1 MNLYKHKLSELLDVK
16 RGASLSGKFYATEG
30 KLVRLTCGN
39 FDYTNNCFKEN
50 TSKDDIYFTGPVREE
65 FIMKKGDII
74 TPLTE
79 QAIGLLGS
87 TAMIPEDDK
96 YIQSQDVA
104 KIICKE
110 GILYPKFA
118 FYLISSAP
126 IKKQLSAGAQQT
138 KIRHTSPDKIK
149 DCTAWIPDYDEQVRI
164 GDFLSSID
172 SKIALNRRINQ
183 KLEETAR
190 RLYDYWFL
198 QFEFP
203 APVGSLTAD
212 GQPIPEGA
220 PYRSSGG
227 AMVHNAILNRPIPTG
242 WEVKNLYHIAKFT
255 NGLACQKFRPTD
267 DNHKLP
273 VIKIGEMHGGI
284 SANTE
289 FVRDNIPDGVKVYD
303 GDILFSW
310 SASLEVML
318 WAYGNGGLNQHIFK
332 VTSNNGYPKSF
343 YFYELLDY
351 VQVFRKIADSRKT
364 TMGHITSEH
373 LEQSEIPL
381 PPTLD
386 IPNAFEKEVAPL
398 LDQQVQLSKEI
409 IRLCALR
416 DRLLPLLMNGQIT
429 IS

>member
-1 MNLYKHKLSELLDVK
+1 MKVRLGDCLTMIKNGATISQKSGASGLPITRIETLSNGEFNRDRMGYADIFDSKKYESYILDDGDLLLSHINSRTFLGRTVIYQKEGDEQIIHGMNLLRLKTDPSKLDN
-16 RGASLSGKFYATEG
+16 FYAYYLFQTA
-30 KLVRLTCGN
+30 
-39 FDYTNNCFKEN
+39 FFKKN
-50 TSKDDIYFTGPVREE
+50 IDNIRKDAINQSSITTTDIQN
-65 FIMKKGDII
+65 IILDIPDLP
-74 TPLTE
+74 T
-79 QAIGLLGS
+79 Q
-87 TAMIPEDDK
+87 K
-96 YIQSQDVA
+96 QVA
-104 KIICKE
+104 KV
-110 GILYPKFA
+110 
-118 FYLISSAP
+118 
-126 IKKQLSAGAQQT
+126 LS
-138 KIRHTSPDKIK
+138 D
-149 DCTAWIPDYDEQVRI
+149 
-164 GDFLSSID
+164 ID

-190 RLYDYWFL
+190 CLYDYWFL
-198 QFEFP
+198 QFDFP
-203 APVGSLTAD
+203 APAGSITAD

-227 AMVHNAILNRPIPTG
+227 AMSHNATLNRPIPTG

-284 SANTE
+284 TDNTE
-289 FVRDNIPDGVKVYD
+289 YVRDNIPDRVKVYD

-351 VQVFRKIADSRKT
+351 VQVFKKIADSRKT

-398 LDQQVQLSKEI
+398 LDQQVQLNKEI
-409 IRLCALR
+409 IRLKALR
-416 DRLLPLLMNGQIT
+416 DRLLPLLINGQVTLI
-429 IS
+429 